1 MIITIQLVKVKWKIY
16 VVLKINSVIIIG
28 IQRRTKQVKIC
39 PFCVKLYVE
48 RENFNQKRNISAAE
62 A

>member
-16 VVLKINSVIIIG
+16 VVQKINSVIIIG

-39 PFCVKLYVE
+39 PSCVKLYVE
-48 RENFNQKRNISAAE
+48 REL
-62 A
+62 